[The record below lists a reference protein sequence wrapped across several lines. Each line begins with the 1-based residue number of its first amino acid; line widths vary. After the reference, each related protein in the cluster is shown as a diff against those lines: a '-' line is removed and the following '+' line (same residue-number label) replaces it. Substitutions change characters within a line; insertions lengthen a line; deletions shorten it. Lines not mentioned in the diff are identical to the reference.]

1 MTTTTFP
8 RRILGTAVPAAVA
21 LLLVACGAKQ
31 THAQAPSA
39 PTEAIGQTN
48 MQATTPVPNTG
59 TASNVAIS
67 DEVLRACNIPDG
79 DAYFRFDSA
88 QLTAFDQRP
97 LDAVAV
103 CFTSGPMAG
112 RNLSLVGHADP
123 RGTADYNLALGQS
136 RADAVG
142 SYLAGH
148 GMDHAHV
155 ATTSRGAMD
164 ATGRDETGW
173 AHDRRVDVELAR

>member
-1 MTTTTFP
+1 MTTTTLS

-31 THAQAPSA
+31 TRAQAPPA
-39 PTEAIGQTN
+39 PAEAIGQTN
-48 MQATTPVPNTG
+48 LQASTPLPNTP
-59 TASNVAIS
+59 TASNVSIS
-67 DEVLRACNIPDG
+67 EELLRACNIPDG
-79 DAYFRFDSA
+79 DAYFRFDSSR
-88 QLTAFDQRP
+88 LTAFDQGP
-97 LDAVAV
+97 LNAVAV

-112 RNLSLVGHADP
+112 RSLSLIGHADP
-123 RGTADYNLALGQS
+123 RGTSDYNLTLGQS

-142 SYLAGH
+142 SYFAGR
-148 GMDHAHV
+148 GLGRGHV

-164 ATGRDETGW
+164 ATGTDETGW